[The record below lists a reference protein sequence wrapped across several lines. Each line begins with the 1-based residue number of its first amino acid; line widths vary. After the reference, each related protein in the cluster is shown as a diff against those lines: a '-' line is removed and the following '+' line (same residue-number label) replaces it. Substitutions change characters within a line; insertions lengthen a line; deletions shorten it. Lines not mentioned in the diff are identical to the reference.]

1 MRSKRMFCALIAVFA
16 LFLASA
22 YADTQSGLLFL
33 NLDTIEEEAF
43 YGDISLKE
51 VEIPESTKEIGS
63 LAFAGCAN
71 LEAFYCYSK
80 DVVIADDAFDDTENV
95 CMYCFTGSTMDIFA
109 QAKGLKIIYFDRFS
123 VACNTVN
130 NGCVK
135 LPITWTAADILPAG
149 KIDSTYSYRVFRN
162 GTLVETSGETQSA
175 KYVYTPTSSGNYYV
189 EVTMKN
195 RLTET
200 TAKSDIV
207 SVSDTLYLGTYE
219 QDNNTSTVDPVE
231 WIVIHATEEKAFLL
245 SKYILKTD
253 SFFNPAWIKYKYCNW
268 AGSLITTHRSS
279 NNWYPSADYMGFKK
293 IDGVTMVPKK
303 DGTYISNEDLTKL
316 YHSRT
321 WCNDTFYN
329 GAFTDDERE
338 RILLTRNTNPENPN
352 FSSIDGGP
360 DTYDYVFFLSY
371 EELTTY
377 LPEVS
382 QRQTKNTAVAAA
394 ELGRNKPTYWWLR
407 TRGGNN
413 VNAACVYGSGGSAGK
428 VWMSGSDVGHDV
440 VGYRP
445 AMWIEVG
452 G

>member
-1 MRSKRMFCALIAVFA
+1 MRLRRLFCLLIAVFA

-22 YADTQSGLLFL
+22 YADTQSGLLPL

-63 LAFAGCAN
+63 LAFAGCTN

-80 DVVIADDAFDDTENV
+80 DVVIADDAFEDTENAR
-95 CMYCFTGSTMDIFA
+95 MYCFSGSTIDIFA
-109 QAKGLKIIYFDRFS
+109 QAKELKIIYFDRFT
-123 VACNTVN
+123 VTCNTVN

-175 KYVYTPTSSGNYYV
+175 KYVYTPTSSGSYYV

-200 TAKSDIV
+200 MAKSDMV
-207 SVSDTLYLGTYE
+207 SVSDTLYMGTYE

-231 WIVIHATEEKAFLL
+231 WIIIHAEEDKAFVL

-268 AGSLITTHRSS
+268 AGSIITTYRSS
-279 NNWYPSADYMGFKK
+279 NNWYPSANSMSFKK
-293 IDGVTMVPKK
+293 INGVTMVPKK
-303 DGTYISNEDLTKL
+303 DGTYISNDDLTRL
-316 YHSRT
+316 YHCRT
-321 WCNDTFYN
+321 WCNDTFYG
-329 GAFTDDERE
+329 GAFTEAE
-338 RILLTRNTNPENPN
+338 KARILLTKNTNPENPSY
-352 FSSIDGGP
+352 SSIDGGP

-371 EELTTY
+371 EELTKY
-377 LPEVS
+377 MPDVS
-382 QRQTKNTAVAAA
+382 SRIAKNTAVAQKQ
-394 ELGRNKPTYWWLR
+394 LGDKTVYWWLR
-407 TRGGNN
+407 TRGGYT
-413 VNAACVYGSGGSAGK
+413 VNAACVYASSGK
-428 VWMSGSDVGHDV
+428 VWMSGSDVGHDC

-445 AMWIEVG
+445 AMWITVG